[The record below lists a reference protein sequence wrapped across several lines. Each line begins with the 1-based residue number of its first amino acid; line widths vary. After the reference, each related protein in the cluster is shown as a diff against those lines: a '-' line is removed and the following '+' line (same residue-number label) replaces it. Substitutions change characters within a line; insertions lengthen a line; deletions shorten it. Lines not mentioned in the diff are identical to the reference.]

1 MPHHSMSIANPIQ
14 STLYSPWGCQSDRT
28 ERLALCISSR
38 RRLLLKA
45 QEEEGRT
52 SPCPATAQATRDSHN
67 SANEK
72 LLHFKLPVSSN
83 GLFVYTSPSHLPF
96 LFYQR
101 MILKLLGGIQQE
113 AK

>member
-1 MPHHSMSIANPIQ
+1 MG
-14 STLYSPWGCQSDRT
+14 SPSQTRLSDLHFASPVEEGYYLAPSRRKE
-28 ERLALCISSR
+28 ERLLALQQPSQR
-38 RRLLLKA
+38 
-45 QEEEGRT
+45 E
-52 SPCPATAQATRDSHN
+52 TAN

-72 LLHFKLPVSSN
+72 PPHFKLPVSSN
-83 GLFVYTSPSHLPF
+83 GLFVYISPSQLPF